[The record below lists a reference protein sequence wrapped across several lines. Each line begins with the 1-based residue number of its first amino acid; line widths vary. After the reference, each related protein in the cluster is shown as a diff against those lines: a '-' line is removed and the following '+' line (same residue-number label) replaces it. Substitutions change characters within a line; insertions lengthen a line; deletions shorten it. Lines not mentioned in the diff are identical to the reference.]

1 MGINWPKPG
10 INHVG
15 EYQASGHI
23 FVQPAASQNKIV
35 TLEFVAKSI
44 TFTNAHASNAETVLF
59 YDSDGSTTVTFS
71 IGAST
76 TVKIDGKFLKF
87 QLVGDNVSAFVEL
100 TNIPATDYDQPAFST
115 LATAANP

>member
-44 TFTNAHASNAETVLF
+44 TFIIYRLIFFFLF
-59 YDSDGSTTVTFS
+59 V
-71 IGAST
+71 
-76 TVKIDGKFLKF
+76 
-87 QLVGDNVSAFVEL
+87 FVRF
-100 TNIPATDYDQPAFST
+100 IC
-115 LATAANP
+115 